1 MTETRAQHRL
11 GITLV
16 VAAAVAW
23 STAPFFTRLLPYDS
37 WTILFWRGLF
47 GGGMIMVL
55 MVLLQ
60 GRAGLRDLVRID
72 INGWLVAS
80 FSTLAMIAFIPALQL
95 TDVSNVAIIIATG
108 PFLAAGLAWIWLK
121 EIPHRRTMLASA
133 VALGGVVIIVGG
145 ARAGSDILGIAL
157 ACFMALAIAAMTVM
171 VRRHRNTSMI
181 AAAALS
187 NFLGSAISLPFAHGI
202 TAITGFDL
210 LILATFGCLQVALGL
225 TLFFLGSRLLPS
237 GQAAL
242 ISTLET
248 PLMPFWIWV
257 GFGDYPTLRVLAGG
271 ALVMGAVI
279 ADIIGDVR
287 SQGPSQIPHDAA
299 IEATRI
305 RHAMKIGDRVK
316 VVAVPGS
323 LPSGMGTQALFEACV
338 GRVFP
343 VEGIDDNGLLELHV
357 GEIVGEESFMHSI
370 WIDAD
375 CVLPR
380 PNDRV

>member
-1 MTETRAQHRL
+1 MTEARSQHRL
-11 GITLV
+11 GIALV
-16 VAAAVAW
+16 VAAAVFW
-23 STAPFFTRLLPYDS
+23 STAPFCTRLLHYDS

-47 GGGMIMVL
+47 AGIMIMVL
-55 MVLLQ
+55 MVFLQ
-60 GRAGLRDLVRID
+60 GRGSLRDLVRFD

-108 PFLAAGLAWIWLK
+108 PFLAAALAWIWLK

-133 VALGGVVIIVGG
+133 MALCGVIIIVGG
-145 ARAGSDILGIAL
+145 ARAGSDILGVTL

-171 VRRHRNTSMI
+171 VRRHRNTPMI

-187 NFLGSAISLPFAHGI
+187 NFLGSIIGLPFAQGI
-202 TAITGFDL
+202 TAVTGFDL
-210 LILATFGCLQVALGL
+210 LILAMFGCCQVALGL

-271 ALVMGAVI
+271 ALVMGAVV
-279 ADIIGDVR
+279 ADIIGD
-287 SQGPSQIPHDAA
+287 
-299 IEATRI
+299 I
-305 RHAMKIGDRVK
+305 RTQR
-316 VVAVPGS
+316 
-323 LPSGMGTQALFEACV
+323 PSG
-338 GRVFP
+338 
-343 VEGIDDNGLLELHV
+343 
-357 GEIVGEESFMHSI
+357 
-370 WIDAD
+370 
-375 CVLPR
+375 
-380 PNDRV
+380 

>member
-1 MTETRAQHRL
+1 MAEVRSQQSL
-11 GITLV
+11 GIALV
-16 VAAAVAW
+16 VAAAIAW

-60 GRAGLRDLVRID
+60 GRAALRDLTRMD
-72 INGWLVAS
+72 KNGWLVAS
-80 FSTLAMIAFIPALQL
+80 FSTVAMIAFIPSLQL
-95 TDVSNVAIIIATG
+95 TDVSNVAIIIAAG
-108 PFLAAGLAWIWLK
+108 PFLAAALAWIWLR
-121 EIPHRRTMLASA
+121 EIPQPRTMLASA
-133 VALGGVVIIVGG
+133 VALCGVMIIVGN

-171 VRRHRNTSMI
+171 VRRHRNTSMV

-187 NFLGSAISLPFAHGI
+187 NILGSVISIPFAHGI

-210 LILATFGCLQVALGL
+210 LILAMFGCFQVAIGL

-257 GFGDYPTLRVLAGG
+257 AFAEVPTPRVLVGG

-279 ADIIGDVR
+279 ADIIGD
-287 SQGPSQIPHDAA
+287 
-299 IEATRI
+299 I
-305 RHAMKIGDRVK
+305 RTQRQ
-316 VVAVPGS
+316 
-323 LPSGMGTQALFEACV
+323 SG
-338 GRVFP
+338 
-343 VEGIDDNGLLELHV
+343 
-357 GEIVGEESFMHSI
+357 
-370 WIDAD
+370 
-375 CVLPR
+375 
-380 PNDRV
+380 